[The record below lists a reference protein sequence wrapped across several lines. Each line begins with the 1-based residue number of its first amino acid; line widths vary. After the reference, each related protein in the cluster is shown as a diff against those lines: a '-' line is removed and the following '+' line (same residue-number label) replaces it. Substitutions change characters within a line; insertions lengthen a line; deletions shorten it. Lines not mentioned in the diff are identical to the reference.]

1 MAGRRSGKTV
11 TEVAEAGV
19 TCIED
24 RGYCGWGAPNFPI
37 LRDAWRDLKAEFA
50 PFIKQVRESE
60 WTIEF
65 LSGGRLECWSMDSG
79 IVARGRKYHK
89 FIIDEAGLVQNLALR
104 FDAEIEPT
112 LADYDGV
119 LVAGSTPNLVGPD
132 LLTWF
137 NLGQRPDTG
146 WASWRWSS
154 LDNPA
159 VASNIAKLIERS
171 RARGVPDWL
180 IRQEYYAEP
189 AESDRAFFRT
199 ADLDLHRAKYGTEP
213 YERGTL
219 DVDTAH
225 YVERFASIRDGKHGH
240 LVFKRDPSGALR
252 LWGRPDNTVQNC
264 IGVDLGYGVGSSN
277 TVFSVGER
285 PGRRKVAEYAWPG
298 VTPDEAAVLCA
309 ALGWWYRGPNGPATI
324 CFERNGPGE
333 LFAKRM
339 HDLNYPNL
347 WFERKAP
354 SDFAYTGTTDKY
366 GWNNNPAS
374 KEYVLG
380 NYRAA
385 MIGGTFTNPSLAA
398 LDECRTY
405 IYDDQMRITSVFER
419 TKSKDDPARVK
430 HGDRVIADAL
440 LCLCFD
446 WTEGPHSKPVPAF
459 HPGTYGHLFD
469 LEKKMP
475 DLFGKPKVGF
485 LPGNR

>member
-1 MAGRRSGKTV
+1 MIVSTSEQEHR
-11 TEVAEAGV
+11 
-19 TCIED
+19 IE
-24 RGYCGWGAPNFPI
+24 I
-37 LRDAWRDLKAEFA
+37 M
-50 PFIKQVRESE
+50 
-60 WTIEF
+60 
-65 LSGGRLECWSMDSG
+65 GGGSIECWSLDNEDPG
-79 IVARGRKYHK
+79 RGRK
-89 FIIDEAGLVQNLALR
+89 FCRVIIDEAGIA
-104 FDAEIEPT
+104 
-112 LADYDGV
+112 
-119 LVAGSTPNLVGPD
+119 PNLESAWLGAIRATLMD
-132 LLTWF
+132 YRGDAWF
-137 NLGQRPDTG
+137 LGTPKEVVPFFSVLYDLGQSDNDE
-146 WASWRWSS
+146 WASWQLSS
-154 LDNPA
+154 TDNPFIDA
-159 VASNIAKLIERS
+159 ATEIEE
-171 RARGVPDWL
+171 ARKSGMPTWL
-180 IRQEYYAEP
+180 ISREFHGIPSA
-189 AESDRAFFRT
+189 SDRSFFRQS
-199 ADLDLHRAKYGTEP
+199 DLDLHRAKYGVEP

-219 DVDTAH
+219 DVDAAH
-225 YVERFASIRDGKHGH
+225 YVDRFASIRDGKHGH

-446 WTEGPHSKPVPAF
+446 WTEGPHSKPVPTF